1 MSKDLIFGFTKKDW
15 SRKPPEIVHECGPES
30 CMITY
35 RKEPLTADEK
45 SKLDSLAQLKMK
57 AESGDRQSQKQWK
70 KLSIKVVSLKEKAKK
85 GDPKAKHTV
94 DILEDSGLF
103 GHVQNISGSMEP
115 RDQDMIDKLI
125 QRAGEDS
132 GWPVYIST
140 SQHSDYRNRAAK
152 GDHRAAEVLSII
164 DRNVKAGRLKISD
177 EKKTDFSR
185 YPIGN
190 DDEDQGR
197 KVLEALARKGDIKS
211 LLKLKKIR
219 QEEALEVHGADP
231 DECEAARYGGAS
243 ESRALTRTRGIV
255 ISDEEIK
262 ANMQGSVALVEG
274 QGSYPRH
281 RRRHRHLRNQGQ
293 QPGQYPNQGQVPGQP
308 YQGATTYVASRD
320 AQKSQIVR
328 SLYSQIKREH
338 INWMT
343 NQDLQNGIT
352 NQTADRYQ
360 QAARAWARDQLQQQ
374 QLPTRYTASGTNQ
387 WQQPVSWFQAQAQAV
402 LNSSAGQRATQINA
416 SSATAAVPYSPS
428 YPYTA
433 APPPAP
439 TASSPANVYYPSSSS
454 PSSYVAPG
462 TSSSDDPSLYDDDQQ
477 GWPSPLLMHGDFVGD
492 EARAEGEDGMSCGLD
507 LPHNEYRALIMD
519 QASKSAGNRKPGT
532 KHLFLAK
539 NKVDQALGSSG
550 VSIFIPGSGPARRTV

>member
-85 GDPKAKHTV
+85 GDPRARHTV
-94 DILEDSGLF
+94 EILEDSGLF
-103 GHVQNISGSMEP
+103 GSVQKISGE
-115 RDQDMIDKLI
+115 
-125 QRAGEDS
+125 EE
-132 GWPVYIST
+132 
-140 SQHSDYRNRAAK
+140 
-152 GDHRAAEVLSII
+152 GDE
-164 DRNVKAGRLKISD
+164 
-177 EKKTDFSR
+177 
-185 YPIGN
+185 
-190 DDEDQGR
+190 GR

-231 DECEAARYGGAS
+231 DELEAARYGGAS
-243 ESRALTRTRGIV
+243 ESEALTRTRGIV

-281 RRRHRHLRNQGQ
+281 RRRHHHRRNQGQ

-402 LNSSAGQRATQINA
+402 LNSSAGQRSTQINA

-454 PSSYVAPG
+454 PSSYADPG
-462 TSSSDDPSLYDDDQQ
+462 TSSTDDPSLYDDDQQ

-492 EARAEGEDGMSCGLD
+492 EARAEGENGMSCGLD

-519 QASKSAGNRKPGT
+519 QAIKAAGNRKPGT